1 MYSLQRVQGVSD
13 TSGKPLHLCP
23 NCSSYI
29 IAAAWSER
37 VSERCFPQWMVLR
50 DLRIRVGNRRLLFG
64 EADNKQRQGDV
75 SQ

>member
-37 VSERCFPQWMVLR
+37 VSERCVRNGWSCETCGSEWETAAYFSV
-50 DLRIRVGNRRLLFG
+50 RRTT
-64 EADNKQRQGDV
+64 NKGKGM
-75 SQ
+75 